1 MTDHNASQDQTA
13 LRPDLMLDFANDT
26 LDVEDRIT
34 VARVLADQP
43 QAAAETFRH
52 IAEREELLLALGL
65 RKVLDDYPT
74 LPGPLPTAPEP
85 KAFSKMAVGFGFG
98 ISLASVVLVAGLT
111 LLPFGTS
118 PRAGDDLIGEALR
131 ANALAELRLNMVS
144 MDEDTSVDLAEIKR
158 LAGLSLPGH
167 PATWVLRDTQVIP
180 SDSGASV
187 LMTFDAG
194 ADGMVT
200 LYVAQAQDDA
210 PHAPSRL
217 TLADGRG
224 AWFRHGGADYV
235 LIGRQARD
243 PLDDDATQLM
253 ASFTPA

>member
-1 MTDHNASQDQTA
+1 MTHRIPPHDPDAVRQ
-13 LRPDLMLDFANDT
+13 DLMLDFANDT

-43 QAAAETFRH
+43 DAAAETFRH

-65 RKVLDDYPT
+65 RKQLHDYPS
-74 LPGPLPTAPEP
+74 LPEPLPTAAEP
-85 KAFSKMAVGFGFG
+85 KAFSKSAMGYGFG
-98 ISLASVVLVAGLT
+98 ITLASVALVAGLA
-111 LLPFGTS
+111 LLPFAGT
-118 PRAGDDLIGEALR
+118 PRASDTLIGDALR
-131 ANALAELRLNMVS
+131 ANALAELRLQMVS

-200 LYVAQAQDDA
+200 LYVSQAQDGA
-210 PHAPSRL
+210 PQAPSRL
-217 TLADGRG
+217 TLADGKG

-253 ASFTPA
+253 ASFTPT